1 MGTAIDVLAAANH
14 PKTGKANPMLAK
26 RTFSALIFIPACLLV
41 VIAGGWI
48 FLLAAAAILG
58 LGAWEFWRMF
68 KEAKYSPNL
77 IILVAGTMCLALSK
91 VLPGFDLTAIIFSC
105 LVLISMAYHTIAYDK
120 GVTTAGI
127 DLCFTLG
134 GLIYVGWLGSYVVA
148 LRFLPEGM
156 YWIILA
162 ILGVGISDVGAYL
175 FGSVF
180 GRHKISVKVSPSKS
194 IEGFLGGILCA
205 GLFGYLFGFL
215 IHPISNSISAIN
227 GLLLTTIVSI
237 FALLG
242 DLGESMLKRQFNL
255 KDSSNLIPGHGGIL
269 DRVDTWLWAGVISY
283 YLITWFWIK

>member
-1 MGTAIDVLAAANH
+1 MGIAKDVLAAANH
-14 PKTGKANPMLAK
+14 PTKGKVIPMLGK
-26 RTFSALIFIPACLLV
+26 RILSALIFIPACLLV
-41 VIAGGWI
+41 VIAGGWV
-48 FLLAAAAILG
+48 FLFAAAAILG
-58 LGAWEFWRMF
+58 LGAWEFWCLF
-68 KEAKYSPNL
+68 KETKFSPNL
-77 IILVAGTMCLALSK
+77 IILVAGSVCLALSK
-91 VLPGFDLTAIIFSC
+91 VLPANDLTAIIFSC
-105 LVLISMAYHTIAYDK
+105 LVLISMAYHTIAYEQ
-120 GVTTAGI
+120 GVTTAGM

-148 LRFLPEGM
+148 LRFLPEGI

-180 GRHKISVKVSPSKS
+180 GRHKISVKVSPAKS

-205 GLFGYLFGFL
+205 GLFGYIFGFL

-227 GLLLTTIVSI
+227 GLLLTTIVST

>member
-1 MGTAIDVLAAANH
+1 MGTVIDDLAAANH
-14 PKTGKANPMLAK
+14 PKIRKANPMLGK
-26 RTFSALIFIPACLLV
+26 RILSALIFIPACLLV

-77 IILVAGTMCLALSK
+77 IILVAGTVCLALSK
-91 VLPGFDLTAIIFSC
+91 VLPGNDLTAIIFSC
-105 LVLISMAYHTIAYDK
+105 LVLISMAYHTIAFEK

-180 GRHKISVKVSPSKS
+180 GRHKISVKVSPAKS
-194 IEGFLGGILCA
+194 IEGFLGGVLCA
-205 GLFGYLFGFL
+205 GLFGFIFGTL
-215 IHPISNSISAIN
+215 VHPISNHITAIN
-227 GLLLTTIVSI
+227 GLLLTSIVSI